1 MTFRFAAAVLIMLL
15 LVVVNT
21 YVLIN
26 DYDRRLEDYHTNVKD
41 QQQDLREIRTYS
53 AGHYRIAR
61 PPNPF
66 SIFNVGLDKRL
77 GN

>member
-1 MTFRFAAAVLIMLL
+1 MLKTLIGRELLEILMTFRFAAAVLIMLL

-41 QQQDLREIRTYS
+41 QQQDLREI
-53 AGHYRIAR
+53 I
-61 PPNPF
+61 PF
-66 SIFNVGLDKRL
+66 KLYIFPFIYF
-77 GN
+77 